1 MKSIE
6 RDKYQ
11 DIRDA
16 VRSLCSEFDDKYH
29 RKIDEAK
36 AYPEEFVNKLTKAG

>member
-16 VRSLCSEFDDKYH
+16 VRSLCSEFD
-29 RKIDEAK
+29 
-36 AYPEEFVNKLTKAG
+36 

>member
-6 RDKYQ
+6 KDKYQ

-29 RKIDEAK
+29 RK
-36 AYPEEFVNKLTKAG
+36 

>member
-6 RDKYQ
+6 KDKYQ

-16 VRSLCSEFDDKYH
+16 VRSLC
-29 RKIDEAK
+29 
-36 AYPEEFVNKLTKAG
+36 